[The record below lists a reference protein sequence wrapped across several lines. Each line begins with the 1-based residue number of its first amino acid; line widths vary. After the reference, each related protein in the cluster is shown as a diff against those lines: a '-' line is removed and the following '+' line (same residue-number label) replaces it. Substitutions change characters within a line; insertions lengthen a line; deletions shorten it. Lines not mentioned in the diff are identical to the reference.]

1 MWSAR
6 VPYWEAAVT
15 ELGDNQNEIFVT
27 TAMAEILLNQHM
39 LTEARRVIEQLLEN
53 EPENPR
59 HIALEHRLQAMVR
72 HGEREPKPIP
82 SRDQDF
88 IALKL
93 SPNTLQ
99 MDWELKEESIALAQ
113 RKARYGGQNVVR
125 LFSAVSGPR
134 GVRTSTRDIAIGVG
148 AAHIEITGLPCPA
161 VHVAAAGF
169 LSKTGEFVPLAESE
183 PIVQSD
189 EISNKTT

>member
-6 VPYWEAAVT
+6 VPYWEATVT

-27 TAMAEILLNQHM
+27 TAMAEILLSQHM

-59 HIALEHRLQAMVR
+59 HIALEHRLQSMVR

-113 RKARYGGQNVVR
+113 RKARYAGQNIVR
-125 LFSAVSGPR
+125 LFSAVPGPR
-134 GVRTSTRDIAIGVG
+134 GVRTSTRDITIGVG

-161 VHVAAAGF
+161 VHVAATGF
-169 LSKTGEFVPLAESE
+169 LSKTGEFVPLAQSE
-183 PIVQSD
+183 PIVASD
-189 EISNKTT
+189 EISNKTA